1 MVVVIRH
8 RLGPL
13 ARFRPARGRTTNA
26 ASVPVPQ
33 ETAPSRAA
41 AAPAP
46 SVDLDALSA
55 HWRLVF
61 NLSEDAVRSAA
72 RCGRS
77 LPLGQPELAAWSSK
91 LVSERA
97 ATAQLLDDVAS
108 QASVRLYH
116 RLSAPR
122 ATRRT
127 LGLPN
132 DLAACVFDL
141 DGVLTA
147 SGALHAAAW
156 AETFDP
162 LLARRVELTGE
173 RFAPFQPFDPRVDY
187 FRHIDGR
194 PRVSGIH
201 AFLASRGIRLPEG
214 HADDPPDAET
224 VHGLANHKNEA
235 LLHRLEHEGV
245 TAFAGARAYLEA
257 AREAGL
263 PCAVVSA
270 SVNTHEILKRAGLSS
285 LIEHCVDGNTIESER
300 LAPKPAPDTLLEACR
315 EVGATPGTAAAFETT
330 VAGVEAA
337 HSAGFELVIAVDRLG
352 RTNQLK
358 EAGADFVVADLAAL
372 LEPAGAN
379 VLARGSATS

>member
-1 MVVVIRH
+1 MVAVTKH
-8 RLGPL
+8 RPGS
-13 ARFRPARGRTTNA
+13 PARREPAGERTPSPA
-26 ASVPVPQ
+26 G
-33 ETAPSRAA
+33 APPAQ
-41 AAPAP
+41 APAGRR
-46 SVDLDALSA
+46 VDLDALSS

-61 NLSEDAVRSAA
+61 NLAEDAVRSAG

-77 LPLGQPELAAWSSK
+77 LQLQQPELATWSSK

-97 ATAQLLDDVAS
+97 ATAQLLDEVAS
-108 QASVRLYH
+108 QSSVHLYH

-132 DLAACVFDL
+132 DLGACVFDI

-194 PRVSGIH
+194 PRLNGIH

-214 HADDPPDAET
+214 HSDDPPDAET

-235 LLHRLEHEGV
+235 LLHHLEHEGV

-270 SVNTHEILKRAGLSS
+270 SANTHQILKRAGLSS

-315 EVGATPGTAAAFETT
+315 ELGTAPGKTAAFETT
-330 VAGVEAA
+330 IAGVEAA
-337 HSAGFELVIAVDRLG
+337 RSAGFDLVVAVDRHG
-352 RTNQLK
+352 RAKELT
-358 EAGADFVVADLAAL
+358 EAGADLVVADLASL
-372 LEPAGAN
+372 LESAGTTRA
-379 VLARGSATS
+379 VQGSAT